1 MIINF
6 TDEELKKLH
15 AIEDGYDKLL
25 KDLEAKI
32 RKLRPDEP
40 DFDLFGREDIAKL
53 EEQRPPA
60 PPMPEPMEYRDDID
74 GRDHVPI
81 YRKED
86 LEAYH
91 KSPEYLAYIAEN
103 KRITDE
109 IDTIYNTWLNAGSK
123 KWREARDRYTE
134 LEHEKSQAIKDFID
148 KIEDE
153 RFNALSDTTAILED
167 AYNQVEQL
175 IVNRYNYYDRMNQSG
190 DFSARDVRALDDGRF
205 RLDTAETKRIILGAI
220 ERHIKALPEDLKQ
233 DLDEYIERAL
243 LASPFVSD
251 TGVLFA
257 LVKKRETQET
267 TEKGLSAIRPR
278 DYKRPNTKP
287 HNLLFNNELT
297 TDNPNYFEPVG
308 LNKQK
313 SVIVYANFLP
323 PQAVSELGLD
333 DYDERVYAAVGS
345 CLFAGNQFIP
355 FSMLYNRGVLGL
367 SPKER
372 GREITPNIEKDIIT
386 SLSKFDGRITITNDP
401 TGELSKR
408 DPDFKKE
415 VINEPLLFYQIR
427 EETVHGQVT
436 RGIAIPS
443 GYIPVGYRYGE
454 LNGNEILTDRIESIH
469 VDGLNYSRD
478 NIIIAN
484 ATYKRV
490 KEIQYHNDQKRYSRE
505 LPENKRT
512 ITYEYIAQRVAN
524 EQSGSSTTEEKKV
537 FASMSPT
544 ERNRLKKKIDSC
556 MKSYQASGLFD
567 RYEHKRDSTKS
578 FYAVVIYFEEKTK
591 KLNTHKSGS

>member
-25 KDLEAKI
+25 SDLEAKI
-32 RKLRPDEP
+32 RELRPDKP
-40 DFDLFGREDIAKL
+40 DFSIDDEDYIKL
-53 EEQRPPA
+53 AEQRPTP
-60 PPMPEPMEYRDDID
+60 PPMPEPIEYRDGID

-86 LEAYH
+86 LEAYY
-91 KSPEYLAYIAEN
+91 KSPEYLAYKAEN
-103 KRITDE
+103 ERISQEED
-109 IDTIYNTWLNAGSK
+109 DLYNSWLKAGSK
-123 KWREARDRYTE
+123 EWRKARDKYFKLDE
-134 LEHEKSQAIKDFID
+134 EKSQAITDFIQ

-153 RFNALSDTTAILED
+153 RFNALSDPTAILED
-167 AYNQVEQL
+167 AYSQVEQL
-175 IVNRYNYYDRMNQSG
+175 IINRYNYYDHMNQTG
-190 DFSARDVRALDDGRF
+190 DFSALDVRLQDNGLF
-205 RLDTAETKRIILGAI
+205 RLDTAETKRNIYGALS
-220 ERHIKALPEDLKQ
+220 RHIKALPEDLKE

-243 LASPFVSD
+243 TASPFVSD
-251 TGVLFA
+251 TGVLGA
-257 LVKKRETQET
+257 LVKKRDTQET

-297 TDNPNYFEPVG
+297 SDDRNYFEPIG

-323 PQAVSELGLD
+323 SQAVSELGLD
-333 DYDERVYAAVGS
+333 DYDERIYAGVGS
-345 CLFAGNQFIP
+345 CLFAGNNFIP

-401 TGELSKR
+401 TGELSR
-408 DPDFKKE
+408 QDPDFKKE

-490 KEIQYHNDQKRYSRE
+490 KEIQYHNDQKRYNRE

-512 ITYEYIAQRVAN
+512 ITYEYIAQRVAS
-524 EQSGSSTTEEKKV
+524 EQSGSSTTDEKKV

-567 RYEHKRDSTKS
+567 HYEHKRDSTKS
-578 FYAVVIYFEEKTK
+578 FYAVVIYFDEKVK